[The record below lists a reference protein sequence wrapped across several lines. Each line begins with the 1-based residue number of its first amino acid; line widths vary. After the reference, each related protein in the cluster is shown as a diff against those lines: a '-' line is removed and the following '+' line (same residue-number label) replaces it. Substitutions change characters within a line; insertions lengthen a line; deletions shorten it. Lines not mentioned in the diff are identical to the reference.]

1 MNNDYIYIADN
12 NNTDMFDIEIPA
24 FDTGSEIPPPPD
36 FQNQPSEMQNFAA
49 KSFTSFGAMF
59 VCIAIFL
66 IIVWIIKKKK
76 AQTNSVYENEEEPG
90 ENYEQIE
97 EAEPEEPVQAIKKSS
112 NLNTPSSI
120 HKCIL
125 SFLENTKE
133 N

>member
-24 FDTGSEIPPPPD
+24 FDTGSEIPPLPD
-36 FQNQPSEMQNFAA
+36 IQNEQSEMQSFAA

-59 VCIAIFL
+59 ICIAIFL
-66 IIVWIIKKKK
+66 IIVLIIKKKK
-76 AQTNSVYENEEEPG
+76 SKTDSVYEKEETSD
-90 ENYEQIE
+90 ENYEQME
-97 EAEPEEPVQAIKKSS
+97 ETEEPVVAITKSS

-133 N
+133 K